1 MLSTINKFD
10 APSVRVKFTVNTES
24 HYVEDPQV
32 IEPSHD
38 SLGDIQKDLVE
49 HAKTFVQDQSAADL
63 SSFFGNI
70 QVINPPRVTQENG
83 GNTGTVQAAETDDPL
98 QVSIPVGNIG
108 SNKAEKFGE
117 FLLFQLDLSGYRHT
131 TALIGFLGYTFLG
144 LFSVVLVSGLA
155 LTVERNDD
163 LVFANEELHQA
174 FEEVGAVLWEAPVP
188 YTQLDSEDRIR
199 NCNRAL
205 CDFLGYGYSVLVST
219 KFRDLIHDDDKAK
232 YDEVQQKRRENQQ
245 VEPYDMRFV
254 KENGDEVVAWIVS
267 APVPSV
273 SGGMLGALP
282 ETFGIFLKTRPSD
295 HKVIPMPP
303 RSPIKNVR

>member
-1 MLSTINKFD
+1 MRHLIADFD
-10 APSVRVKFTVNTES
+10 AGPKSASRRSAEGRQIGSALILDERFSVLYQVFLDIAKGVVGWFDYLRIFNVVALSIDSEFDSNTRS
-24 HYVEDPQV
+24 
-32 IEPSHD
+32 IEFVYR
-38 SLGDIQKDLVE
+38 GE
-49 HAKTFVQDQSAADL
+49 H
-63 SSFFGNI
+63 
-70 QVINPPRVTQENG
+70 PPRVTQENG

-117 FLLFQLDLSGYRHT
+117 FLLFQLDLSGYRRT

-174 FEEVGAVLWEAPVP
+174 FEELGAVLWEAPVP

-245 VEPYDMRFV
+245 VEPYDLRFV

-273 SGGMLGALP
+273 SG
-282 ETFGIFLKTRPSD
+282 
-295 HKVIPMPP
+295 
-303 RSPIKNVR
+303 